1 MNNIARH
8 LLGNG
13 FVVATCALALACG
26 GNAPLQPTA
35 PSQLTVVTGAAR
47 GDSAEANVL
56 TRNGTRAVDLGTCT
70 NLQAPAG
77 SKLAVH
83 LYATGVQIYS
93 WSGTSWVFIAP
104 SAVLS
109 ADAGGHSTVGT
120 HYAGPTWES
129 NSGSTVVG
137 TVFERCTVSASAIP
151 WLSLTAVSSEGP
163 GIFDGVTF
171 IQRLNTVGGTAPATA
186 GTSVGQ
192 IVNLPYTTEYYF
204 YR

>member
-8 LLGNG
+8 LLGTG
-13 FVVATCALALACG
+13 FVGATCALALGCG

-35 PSQLTVVTGAAR
+35 PAQLTVVAGAAR
-47 GDSAEANVL
+47 GDSAEADVL
-56 TRNGTRAVDLGTCT
+56 SGNRTRAVDLGTCT

-163 GIFDGVTF
+163 GIFD
-171 IQRLNTVGGTAPATA
+171 A
-186 GTSVGQ
+186 
-192 IVNLPYTTEYYF
+192 
-204 YR
+204 

>member
-8 LLGNG
+8 LIGNW
-13 FVVATCALALACG
+13 FVVAACALGLACAG
-26 GNAPLQPTA
+26 DPPLGPTS
-35 PSQLTVVTGAAR
+35 PSQLTVAPGAAS
-47 GDSAEANVL
+47 GDTAQANAL
-56 TRNGTRAVDLGTCT
+56 TGNGKRAVDLGTCT

-93 WSGTSWVFIAP
+93 WSGTSWVFVAP

-137 TVFERCTVSASAIP
+137 TVFERCTVGASAIP
-151 WLSLTAVSSEGP
+151 WLSLTAVSSDGP
-163 GIFDGVTF
+163 GVFDGVTF
-171 IQRLNTVGGTAPATA
+171 IQRVNTVGGTAPATA

-192 IVNLPYTTEYYF
+192 IFNVPYTAEYYF

>member
-1 MNNIARH
+1 MINTARH
-8 LLGNG
+8 LLGHS
-13 FVVATCALALACG
+13 FVVGASALALACAG
-26 GNAPLQPTA
+26 ETPLGPA
-35 PSQLTVVTGAAR
+35 SPAQLMVAGAAG
-47 GDSAEANVL
+47 GDTAETSAV
-56 TRNGTRAVDLGTCT
+56 TSNGKRAVDLGTCT

-77 SKLAVH
+77 SKLALHV
-83 LYATGVQIYS
+83 YATGVQIYR
-93 WSGTSWVFIAP
+93 WSGTSWVFVAP
-104 SAVLS
+104 SALLS

-137 TVFERCTVSASAIP
+137 TVFERCTVSASAIQ
-151 WLSLTAVSSEGP
+151 WLSLTAASSDRP

-171 IQRLNTVGGTAPATA
+171 IQRVNTVGGTAPATP

-192 IVNLPYTTEYYF
+192 TFNVPYTAEYYF

>member
-1 MNNIARH
+1 MHNIARH
-8 LLGNG
+8 LLGFG
-13 FVVATCALALACG
+13 FVVATSALALACG
-26 GNAPLQPTA
+26 GDAPFQPTS
-35 PSQLTVVTGAAR
+35 PSQLTVVTDAAR

-56 TRNGTRAVDLGTCT
+56 TRNTRAVDLGTCT

-83 LYATGVQIYS
+83 LYATGVQISS

-151 WLSLTAVSSEGP
+151 WLSLTAVSSAGP
-163 GIFDGVTF
+163 GFFDGVTF
-171 IQRLNTVGGTAPATA
+171 IQRVNTVGGIAPTSA

-192 IVNLPYTTEYYF
+192 IVSVPYTAEYYF

>member
-8 LLGNG
+8 FLGNW
-13 FVVATCALALACG
+13 FVVATCALALACAG
-26 GNAPLQPTA
+26 EPPLGPTS
-35 PSQLTVVTGAAR
+35 PSQLTGAAP
-47 GDSAEANVL
+47 GHAAEANVL
-56 TRNGTRAVDLGTCT
+56 GSNGKRAVDLGTCT

-77 SKLAVH
+77 SKLVSH

-93 WSGTSWVFIAP
+93 WNGTSWVFIAP

-151 WLSLTAVSSEGP
+151 WLSLTAVSSAGP
-163 GIFDGVTF
+163 GFFDGVTF
-171 IQRLNTVGGTAPATA
+171 IQRVNTVGGIAPTTA

-192 IVNLPYTTEYYF
+192 MVSVPYTAEYYF